1 MTADQLLEL
10 TFGACAVLFAV
21 YSLIHV
27 IHLWR
32 TGRGRHPLRALLP
45 QPGFTEVPRAGLM
58 SCDACNQMVEYREQ
72 HLHRCPAM
80 IVDFPTEPAE
90 DGASGG
96 DGGEGEE
103 QPSVP
108 EAG

>member
-1 MTADQLLEL
+1 MT
-10 TFGACAVLFAV
+10 
-21 YSLIHV
+21 
-27 IHLWR
+27 
-32 TGRGRHPLRALLP
+32 
-45 QPGFTEVPRAGLM
+45 
-58 SCDACNQMVEYREQ
+58 CDACNRMVEYREQ

-80 IVDFPTEPAE
+80 IVDFPMEPAE

-96 DGGEGEE
+96 GGGEGEE